1 MQSSAGMTY
10 RIQNNTLFLSPEGRI
25 TSDNAQALLTD
36 ACALLDRYPNLSV
49 CADCS
54 GLKYISSAG
63 LRMLLAF
70 KEHTDQ
76 FELTNVS
83 PEIFDSLQITGITGL
98 MKVSRAYRE
107 ISVEGCELINRGG
120 HGAAY
125 KLDEDTLVKVYDR
138 GDTLEM
144 IERERDYAHR
154 AFMHG
159 IPTAIPYDVVKC
171 GDYYGLIFELI
182 HADNL
187 SKSIGK
193 YPEKIEE
200 YAGKYAATLKKL
212 HTTTLESGVL
222 APIKPIYHE
231 KVDAMRK
238 YCAEDEL
245 ARLHAFIDWIPDR
258 ETICHGDFHEKN
270 MMVRDGELVL
280 IDMAKFTTGHPIF
293 DLSVMYTTHI
303 LSGKD
308 HPEMTEKHL
317 GIKYGDAV
325 KMWKL
330 FLRHYF
336 GTTDETELESIQ
348 ALISRFAEF
357 QALTGRG
364 ADPNFPE
371 SMVPMLMQRLRGQL
385 FGIMDELMR
394 QPMPF

>member
-1 MQSSAGMTY
+1 MEYSAALPFA
-10 RIQNNTLFLSPEGRI
+10 IQEKALILSLEGRI
-25 TSDNAQALLTD
+25 TSENAQIIAQEARGLI
-36 ACALLDRYPNLSV
+36 AAHPNYAV
-49 CADCS
+49 RADCAR
-54 GLKYISSAG
+54 LTYISSAG
-63 LRMLLAF
+63 LRMLLAL
-70 KEHTDQ
+70 KELADR

-107 ISVEGCELINRGG
+107 ISVEGCVLINRGG

-125 KLDEDTLVKVYDR
+125 RLDEDTLVKVYDR

-171 GDYYGLIFELI
+171 GNDYGLVFELI

-187 SKSIGK
+187 SRSICK
-193 YPEKIEE
+193 HPEKIEE
-200 YAGKYAATLKKL
+200 YAEKYAATLKKL

-258 ETICHGDFHEKN
+258 ETICHGDYHEKN

-308 HPEMTEKHL
+308 HPEMTKKHL
-317 GIKYGDAV
+317 GIEYGDAV
-325 KMWKL
+325 KMWNL
-330 FLRHYF
+330 FLTHYF
-336 GTTDETELESIQ
+336 NTKDEKTLEFMQ
-348 ALISRFAEF
+348 TVISRFAEF

-385 FGIMDELMR
+385 FGIMDELML